1 MFSLENHAK
10 LLSMLFES
18 HYRGVSRM
26 KLLRNRH
33 PNSYWVVF
41 IFLGVFVLSWDCSF
55 KSFAWK
61 SGTCHRYS
69 NFLGHRSVS
78 MSSIRRTMVSTE
90 IGVTESYSTS
100 SVLPNLPLPPK
111 ICSDVV
117 GTWAHDTM
125 SRRVYQEIL
134 CNIVLKDCADD
145 LAQAHFLPIRDAI
158 ISLRTE
164 LQFAA
169 TTPLTA
175 LSLPPIDDVD
185 PQQRK
190 EWEEWDN
197 ILAPYLENKDTWL
210 SAPWLVTEFY
220 VYRRL
225 MQCFD
230 YWNLQSAGY
239 MYDPFITQKRNG
251 LLSSTGNAEPALTKL
266 QVLLEQL
273 NQSDAEDGT
282 VVRAGLLLATQLSL
296 WGNKMDLSLWPADVN
311 AASTDVFSSIL
322 EQASTNLLHDD
333 SNQLSEYCCQILRTR
348 NRSSPSKTNVD
359 IIVDNAGFE
368 LVTDL
373 ALAQYLIE
381 SGIAGTVTFQMK
393 SHPTFVSDALEKD
406 LLETVEYYERL
417 DPNQFPACVRAGQQ
431 WRKMLNSGQWVCV
444 EHSFWV
450 QPLAMW
456 DMYEP
461 LRSELNSRCNLAF
474 VKGDANYRRLLGD
487 RMWDLSAPFEDVV
500 GCYFPVPV
508 CALRTL
514 KAELGCGMERDQVER
529 AQSLDPN
536 WMTNGRFG
544 VVHFGRGSSWNANS
558 Q

>member
-1 MFSLENHAK
+1 
-10 LLSMLFES
+10 
-18 HYRGVSRM
+18 M
-26 KLLRNRH
+26 KLTRNRH
-33 PNSYWVVF
+33 PNYCWVAN
-41 IFLGVFVLSWDCSF
+41 IFFGILVLSLDCCW
-55 KSFAWK
+55 KSFAWTI
-61 SGTCHRYS
+61 GTIHRGS
-69 NFLGHRSVS
+69 DIIKNRSVS
-78 MSSIRRTMVSTE
+78 INKIRRAMVSTE
-90 IGVTESYSTS
+90 NTLAKTFSAR
-100 SVLPNLPLPPK
+100 VLPNLPLPPP

-117 GTWAHDTM
+117 GTWAYDTM
-125 SRRVYQEIL
+125 SRRVCQDIIW
-134 CNIVLKDCADD
+134 NIVLKDCADD
-145 LAQAHFLPIRDAI
+145 LSQSQFLSIRDAI
-158 ISLRTE
+158 IALRTE

-175 LSLPPIDDVD
+175 LSLPSSGDVD
-185 PQQRK
+185 QQQRK
-190 EWEEWDN
+190 EWEEWN
-197 ILAPYLENKDTWL
+197 KILLPYIENRDTWL

-230 YWNLQSAGY
+230 YWNPQSAGY

-251 LLSSTGNAEPALTKL
+251 LISSTGNAEPALTKL

-273 NQSDAEDGT
+273 HQCEGEDGT
-282 VVRAGLLLATQLSL
+282 LVRAGFLFATQLSL

-333 SNQLSEYCCQILRTR
+333 SNQLNDYCCQTLRMR
-348 NRSSPSKTNVD
+348 NRSSDESPASKVHVD

-373 ALAQYLIE
+373 SLAQYLIE
-381 SGIAGTVTFQMK
+381 SGIACTVTFQMK

-406 LLETVEYYERL
+406 LLETVEYYEGL
-417 DPNQFPACVRAGQQ
+417 DPSQFPACAHAGQQ
-431 WRKMLNSGQWVCV
+431 WRKMLNKGQWVCV

-456 DMYEP
+456 DMHESV
-461 LRSELNSRCNLAF
+461 RSELQSRCNLAF

-487 RMWDLSAPFEDVV
+487 RTWDLSAPFEDVV

-514 KAELGCGMERDQVER
+514 KAELGCGMGRQQVER
-529 AQSLDPN
+529 AASLDPN

-544 VVHFGRGSSWNANS
+544 VVQFGRGSNWNKNS
-558 Q
+558 P